1 VEKGSSLWPYHGA
14 PLRGEMNEVPEIVD
28 VGENYGADFYLAVEK
43 PLFHSGSLSRRSQAL
58 MKIYPEPTLK
68 VSPESAEKIGVN
80 EGDRVQFSTSAGSG
94 EAPVSIDDAIR
105 DNRVYLSNN
114 FAGKGVFSLM
124 NFNID
129 KITKAPGIEGCEVTI
144 KKL

>member
-1 VEKGSSLWPYHGA
+1 
-14 PLRGEMNEVPEIVD
+14 MNEVPDIVD
-28 VGENYGADFYLAVEK
+28 KAEKYDADFYLSVER
-43 PLFHSGSLSRRSQAL
+43 PLFHSGTLSRRSQAL
-58 MKIYPEPTLK
+58 NKIYSEPALK
-68 VSPESAEKIGVN
+68 IGPESAGKLGVN
-80 EGDRVQFSTSAGSG
+80 EGERVEFSTPAGKG
-94 EAPVSIDDAIR
+94 EAPVSIEDSIL

-129 KITKAPGIEGCEVTI
+129 IITKAPGIEGCEVTI